1 MGCGEHRT
9 WVPGT
14 YSWHH
19 RYLRHNTVTW
29 LVARTSRKACLFFVP
44 VAKWQREYWMYCP
57 ICSAAAPLDS
67 KEQAETLVAL
77 ALRNDQLWL
86 PAMVQRL
93 TGPAP

>member
-1 MGCGEHRT
+1 FGWGHSTEILGAGYTFEC
-9 WVPGT
+9 PNC
-14 YSWHH
+14 
-19 RYLRHNTVTW
+19 HNAVTW
-29 LVARTSRKACLFFVP
+29 LVARTSREACLFFVP

-93 TGPAP
+93 TGSAP